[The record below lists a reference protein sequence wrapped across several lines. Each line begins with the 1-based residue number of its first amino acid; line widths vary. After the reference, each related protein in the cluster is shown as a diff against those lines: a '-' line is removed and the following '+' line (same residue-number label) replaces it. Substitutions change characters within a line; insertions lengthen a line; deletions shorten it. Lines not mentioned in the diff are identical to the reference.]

1 MKKGGKLGKLQFEQI
16 KNPGSFGVVGKFPR
30 KFSETRKTV
39 ELTKCNLFDRKK
51 SRNSGKFLVNKCALI
66 VGHLKNK

>member
-51 SRNSGKFLVNKCALI
+51 ISKFWEVFWLTNVR
-66 VGHLKNK
+66 